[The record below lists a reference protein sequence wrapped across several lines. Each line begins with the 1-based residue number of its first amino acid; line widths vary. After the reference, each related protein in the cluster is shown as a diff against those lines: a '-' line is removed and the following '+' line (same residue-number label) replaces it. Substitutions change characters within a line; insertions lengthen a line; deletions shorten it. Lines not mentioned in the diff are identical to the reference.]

1 MQKNKKP
8 TAKDTEGKVLKR
20 KRGSVC
26 NCPYNKQQNVDDMK
40 HVILTEV
47 QDIEEIVTSGKELK
61 ACPYYAS
68 RKAVENAEVVLV
80 PYNTVLHK
88 ETREANGT
96 VIVYFL
102 IFVIIPLI
110 LGTNFYL

>member
-1 MQKNKKP
+1 MQKNKNS
-8 TAKDTEGKVLKR
+8 TAKDAEGKVLKR

-26 NCPYNKQQNVDDMK
+26 SCPYNKQQNVDDMK
-40 HVILTEV
+40 RLILTQV
-47 QDIEEIVTSGKELK
+47 QDIEDVVTNGKELK

-68 RKAVENAEVVLV
+68 RKAVEDAEVVLV

-96 VIVYFL
+96 VIAYSF
-102 IFVIIPLI
+102 
-110 LGTNFYL
+110 T